1 MQSKIEKKYQH
12 GLGILAAYFES
23 AQYPFL
29 EFFLLPLN
37 NFVFK
42 VKALNQSSKPRV
54 YQIMKHDNKTS
65 DVLIGKFLFI
75 DIRTLLG
82 VLLVKFIY
90 KTHNYLDY
98 AF

>member
-1 MQSKIEKKYQH
+1 
-12 GLGILAAYFES
+12 
-23 AQYPFL
+23 
-29 EFFLLPLN
+29 
-37 NFVFK
+37 
-42 VKALNQSSKPRV
+42 
-54 YQIMKHDNKTS
+54 MKHDNKTS

>member
-42 VKALNQSSKPRV
+42 VKALN
-54 YQIMKHDNKTS
+54 
-65 DVLIGKFLFI
+65 
-75 DIRTLLG
+75 
-82 VLLVKFIY
+82 
-90 KTHNYLDY
+90 
-98 AF
+98 